1 MNSFKLITAVVPHG
15 KSDRVSR
22 AALNAGS
29 WGGTVLSGR
38 GISSNGFLD
47 ALGLGETSRNI
58 VMILT
63 ESEKCTRI
71 FNSIIDE
78 CSLERNNFGF
88 IFTTNA
94 NQMLK
99 TGNITGEKA
108 VMNVKGKHQLITV
121 ILNRGYADDAMAAA
135 RKAGAAGGT
144 VLNALGTA
152 KEDDEKFFGV
162 HIVPEKEML
171 MIVVD
176 EEKKDS
182 ILEAIKTLDC
192 LSQPG
197 SGIAFCTDIESFN
210 VLGKK

>member
-1 MNSFKLITAVVPHG
+1 MSSFNLITAIVPHG
-15 KSDRVSR
+15 KCDRISK
-22 AALNAGS
+22 AAIKAGS

-38 GISSNGFLD
+38 GISSNGFLEV
-47 ALGLGETSRNI
+47 LGLGETSRQM

-63 ESEKCTRI
+63 EKEKCRNIFDSIIEECSSEKG
-71 FNSIIDE
+71 
-78 CSLERNNFGF
+78 NFGF

-94 NQMLK
+94 GQLLK
-99 TGNITGEKA
+99 AGSIKGEKA
-108 VMNVKGKHQLITV
+108 VMNGNRKHQLITV

-176 EEKKDS
+176 EDKKET
-182 ILEAIKTLDC
+182 ILEAIKTLEC

-197 SGIAFCTDIESFN
+197 SGIAFCTDIESFS